1 MNYLQGIFIPLFGHF
16 HYNEFY
22 VDFLKGHDILTG
34 KLHRIF
40 SYGTLAIKFNTDLT
54 VGKSLDEEIIV
65 SNGVFDI
72 PLKVISANI
81 SPTYPDILN
90 IEVSKVFSYVSPT
103 KYTPRQIHIL
113 YTTILNSSNMK
124 LSSEQLPYQETVLTS
139 HIFWD
144 TSMYHEMND
153 LDGEEFLY
161 E

>member
-1 MNYLQGIFIPLFGHF
+1 MFLFF
-16 HYNEFY
+16 KVAYNERY
-22 VDFLKGHDILTG
+22 STSLKGLDVLKQ

-40 SYGTLAIKFNTDLT
+40 SYGTLVIKFDEALT
-54 VGKSLDEEIIV
+54 VGLALDDELVV
-65 SNGVFDI
+65 SNGQFDI

-90 IEVSKVFSYVSPT
+90 VEVSKVFSYVANR
-103 KYTPRQIHIL
+103 KYTPRQIHDMN
-113 YTTILNSSNMK
+113 THILNQQNMQIDAA
-124 LSSEQLPYQETVLTS
+124 QLPYEQNIVMS
-139 HIFWD
+139 QIFWD